1 MVYPLLLCA
10 GEERKRTNM
19 RLQALLSVMVG
30 DKLARNSS
38 QSDETELIFLPT
50 GQENLKR
57 AKCLCKRRPFYL
69 FIVLPSSVSISRL
82 ILALKYVHP

>member
-10 GEERKRTNM
+10 REEKKRTNM

-50 GQENLKR
+50 GQENLKSVYVN
-57 AKCLCKRRPFYL
+57 AVH

>member
-10 GEERKRTNM
+10 REERKRTNM

-57 AKCLCKRRPFYL
+57 AKCLCKRRPFHC
-69 FIVLPSSVSISRL
+69 FAVISINFPFNIGTKICSSL
-82 ILALKYVHP
+82 TK

>member
-1 MVYPLLLCA
+1 
-10 GEERKRTNM
+10 M

-50 GQENLKR
+50 GQENLKGQSVYVN
-57 AKCLCKRRPFYL
+57 AVHFTCSL
-69 FIVLPSSVSISRL
+69 FCRHQYQFPV
-82 ILALKYVHP
+82 